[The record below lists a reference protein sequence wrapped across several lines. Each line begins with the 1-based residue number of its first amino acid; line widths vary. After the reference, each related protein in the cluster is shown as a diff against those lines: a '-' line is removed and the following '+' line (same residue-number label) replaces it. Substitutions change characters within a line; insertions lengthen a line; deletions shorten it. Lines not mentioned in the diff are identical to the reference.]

1 MLSIVRAF
9 SALLLIL
16 PVVGL
21 VACADNRQDTRET
34 ISPEES
40 FYDAPLSQ
48 VEEPPAQPPTAIV
61 EGVTL
66 QPLSSIW
73 REPDSDFVETNPTGM
88 PEGVPKLT
96 APSQLVLGIN
106 SGVTPE
112 MVVVRSFTSFD
123 GDGLPSD
130 EIAAQACSKPEDGG
144 QQSGGSCTTTVGESE
159 VTIVADLDVRTL
171 FVTVEVFYNIPAMDL
186 EQPYDIVTY
195 GLYA

>member
-9 SALLLIL
+9 SAWLLIL

-66 QPLSSIW
+66 QPLSSIR
-73 REPDSDFVETNPTGM
+73 REPDSEFVETNPTGM

-123 GDGLPSD
+123 GDGLPS
-130 EIAAQACSKPEDGG
+130 
-144 QQSGGSCTTTVGESE
+144 
-159 VTIVADLDVRTL
+159 
-171 FVTVEVFYNIPAMDL
+171 
-186 EQPYDIVTY
+186 
-195 GLYA
+195 